1 MINPAIDLAQ
11 RVLEMHDVTAEQ
23 FAEEIVPAHRPVI
36 LRGLVAH
43 WPAVAAA
50 RGGVAATAAYLGRFD
65 GGKPIGLF
73 AGGAAIGGRFFYSDD
88 MRGFNFERA
97 PVTLPV
103 LLAGLLHEAGA
114 TTPNALYAGAAS
126 APDQFPGWVAENPLP
141 LATPDAVPRIWIGNS
156 SRVSAHYDGSSNI
169 AAVVAGTRRF
179 ILFPPE
185 QAENLYVGPFD
196 FTMAGQPTSMV
207 DLDAPDL
214 ARYPR
219 FERAIGA
226 MQVADLAPGD
236 ALFVPSFWWHE
247 VRAQGALNV
256 LVNYW
261 WNEAARTPPFAALVH
276 AMLAVRDLPAPE
288 RAAMRAWFDH
298 YVFGDAA
305 ESAAHLPDHA
315 RGILGQPS
323 AERTRAITG
332 FLQRMLD
339 PG

>member
-1 MINPAIDLAQ
+1 MNSAIEQAE
-11 RVLEMHDVTAEQ
+11 RVPVLHDVTAQ
-23 FAEEIVPAHRPVI
+23 RFAEHILPAHRPVI
-36 LRGLVAH
+36 LRGLVEH
-43 WPAVAAA
+43 WPAVTAG
-50 RGGVAATAAYLGRFD
+50 RGGPEAMAAYLGRFD
-65 GGKPIGLF
+65 GGTPIGLL
-73 AGGAAIGGRFFYSDD
+73 AGASAIGGRFFYSDD
-88 MRGFNFERA
+88 LRGFNFERA
-97 PVTLPV
+97 SVTLPV
-103 LLAGLLHEAGA
+103 LLGGLLQEATA
-114 TTPNALYAGAAS
+114 SAPSALYAGAAS

-219 FERAIGA
+219 FARAMEA
-226 MQVADLAPGD
+226 MQMADLAPGD

-247 VRAQGALNV
+247 VRATGPLNV

-261 WNEAARTPPFAALVH
+261 WAESGRTPPFAALVH

-298 YVFGDAA
+298 YVFGHAGDA
-305 ESAAHLPDHA
+305 AAHLPDHA
-315 RGILGQPS
+315 RGILGAPS
-323 AERTRAITG
+323 VARTQAIKA
-332 FLQRMLD
+332 FLQRTLAVE
-339 PG
+339 